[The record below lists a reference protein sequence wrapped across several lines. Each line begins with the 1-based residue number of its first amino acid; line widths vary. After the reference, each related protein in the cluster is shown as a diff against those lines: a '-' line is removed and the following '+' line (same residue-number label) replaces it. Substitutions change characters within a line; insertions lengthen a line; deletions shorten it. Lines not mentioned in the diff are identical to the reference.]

1 MRAEV
6 KGRGLI
12 VYEKER
18 EDLLQEAVLAMARQ
32 NAQSL
37 SDEEAAP
44 LGVLFP
50 QWEAGSTYL
59 AGTRISDE
67 AGSLY
72 KVVQDHVAQAD
83 WPVES
88 TPALYTKLGV
98 TVENPD
104 AVPDWVQPTGAHD
117 AYQTGDTVRYEG
129 TIYISAVDGNVWKPG
144 VYGWNEVSE

>member
-32 NAQSL
+32 SAQSL
-37 SDEEAAP
+37 SDEEAAL

-98 TVENPD
+98 TVEDPD

-129 TIYISAVDGNVWKPG
+129 KIYISAVDGNVWKPG